1 MPEFSFLLKE
11 LIEHQLTI
19 KVEAA
24 DADAAHAAAWEQ
36 LKATGSLGALPP
48 IAQLSRKVLSQSV
61 LPAAAAARQEAE
73 QQAQAHPPAQS
84 MANYGQLHLTKAVNN
99 WIHTMP
105 AEQIPR
111 EMHLRRCLSRH
122 LNGEDGD
129 IHPDDARLNAH
140 TRHSPQD
147 GGRLM
152 SVWTS
157 AEHPVLWIIT
167 DAYASPE
174 AVTTVLF
181 PDDY

>member
-11 LIEHQLTI
+11 LIEHQLLI

-24 DADAAHAAAWEQ
+24 DADAAHEAAWAQ
-36 LKATGSLGALPP
+36 LKASGSLGTLPP
-48 IAQLSRKVLSQSV
+48 TVQSSRKVLSQSV
-61 LPAAAAARQEAE
+61 LPAAAATQQEAE
-73 QQAQAHPPAQS
+73 RQSQAHPPVQS
-84 MANYGQLHLTKAVNN
+84 MANYGRLLLTHAVNA
-99 WIHTMP
+99 WIHSTP

-111 EMHLRRCLSRH
+111 EMHLRQCLNRH

-129 IHPDDARLNAH
+129 IHPDDAHLNAH
-140 TRHSPQD
+140 ARHAPQD